1 MKKFSLFK
9 ILGVLGMFGLNVDGG
24 DGGGGSDTPP
34 ADAPPQDDNSHRDV
48 DIKDEDLKDGK
59 DDKLKDLESK
69 VKSLDEIVS
78 KKQKEEAVNTAVAN
92 IKTDYP
98 TFDESKIID
107 KLKEIQK
114 TDPEKA
120 AALNNPAGWE
130 LLHLKHFEPRSVDN
144 DEFDSSR
151 GSKNEPF
158 DHDEA
163 LSKAKTGD
171 TKALSALY
179 ENSISTSSKGT
190 K

>member
-9 ILGVLGMFGLNVDGG
+9 ILGVLGMFGLNIDGG
-24 DGGGGSDTPP
+24 DGGGSSDVPP
-34 ADAPPQDDNSHRDV
+34 AGTPPQDDSSHRDV
-48 DIKDEDLKDGK
+48 DIKDEDLKENS
-59 DDKLKDLESK
+59 DDKLKDLESR

-78 KKQKEEAVNTAVAN
+78 KKQKEEAVNTAVAS

-114 TDPEKA
+114 TDPAKA

-130 LLHLKHFEPRSVDN
+130 LLHLKHFESRKVDN

-151 GSKNEPF
+151 SSRNEPF

-163 LSKAKTGD
+163 LGKAKTGD

-179 ENSISTSSKGT
+179 ENSISTSSKRN
-190 K
+190 

>member
-1 MKKFSLFK
+1 MRKFSLFK
-9 ILGVLGMFGLNVDGG
+9 ILGVLGMFGLSVDGG
-24 DGGGGSDTPP
+24 DGGGGGDNPP
-34 ADAPPQDDNSHRDV
+34 ADEGKQLGDE
-48 DIKDEDLKDGK
+48 DIKDNDVLDDK
-59 DDKLKDLESK
+59 DDKYKDLESK
-69 VKSLDEIVS
+69 VKTLDEIIS
-78 KKQKEEAVNTAVAN
+78 KEQKEKAVNTAVAG

-114 TDPEKA
+114 TDSAKA

-130 LLHLKHFEPRSVDN
+130 LLHLKYFEPKNVDN
-144 DEFDSSR
+144 DDFDGGR
-151 GSKNEPF
+151 NNKKEPF

-179 ENSISTSSKGT
+179 ENSISTSSKRN
-190 K
+190 

>member
-1 MKKFSLFK
+1 MRKFSLFK
-9 ILGVLGMFGLNVDGG
+9 ILGVLGMFGLSVDGG
-24 DGGGGSDTPP
+24 DGGGGGDNPP
-34 ADAPPQDDNSHRDV
+34 ADAGKQLGDE
-48 DIKDEDLKDGK
+48 DIKDDDVLDAK
-59 DDKLKDLESK
+59 DDKYKDLESK
-69 VKSLDEIVS
+69 VKTLDEIVS
-78 KKQKEEAVNTAVAN
+78 KEQKEKAVSTAIAG

-114 TDPEKA
+114 TDPAKA

-130 LLHLKHFEPRSVDN
+130 LLHLKHFESRKVDN

-151 GSKNEPF
+151 SSRNEPF

-163 LSKAKTGD
+163 LGKAKTGD

-179 ENSISTSSKGT
+179 ENSISTSSKRN
-190 K
+190 